1 MRWSIQTKWSKWL
14 QDMKELEQVAVP
26 RCYFSSLPDSM
37 EKEIHAFCDAPKN
50 AYAGVIYIRTVTL
63 SGTAHTSVF
72 KAKTRVA
79 PLKTMTLPR
88 LELNG
93 ALIAA
98 RLCSYVKQVL
108 KCRIQRTI
116 CWTDSSADSRPFWT
130 VQTVRSEPGQRD
142 QQFNR
147 ASVLEVWPQRWQLS
161 RFTIQRNH
169 CNSAYILQSLVE
181 RSKLAFSARI
191 PMIGRLK
198 DYRECTRGRE
208 SFFGDESELCWQHKI
223 LHWIRKVFFSLE
235 VAASNRICLV
245 ISEKC

>member
-1 MRWSIQTKWSKWL
+1 
-14 QDMKELEQVAVP
+14 
-26 RCYFSSLPDSM
+26 M
-37 EKEIHAFCDAPKN
+37 EKEIHVFCDASKN

-63 SGTAHTSVF
+63 SGTAHTSLF

-130 VQTVRSEPGQRD
+130 VQIVRSEPGQRD
-142 QQFNR
+142 QQLTEPQCWRYCPSDDNPADLPSRGITATQLISYSHWWNGPSWLSQPEFQWSADLKSTENVQEEER
-147 ASVLEVWPQRWQLS
+147 VFSVMKV
-161 RFTIQRNH
+161 
-169 CNSAYILQSLVE
+169 NSVDNT
-181 RSKLAFSARI
+181 K
-191 PMIGRLK
+191 
-198 DYRECTRGRE
+198 
-208 SFFGDESELCWQHKI
+208 SFIESE
-223 LHWIRKVFFSLE
+223 RFSSLRTLLR
-235 VAASNRICLV
+235 VTAYVLWFLKNAKGSP
-245 ISEKC
+245 SERNTGVL

>member
-14 QDMKELEQVAVP
+14 QDVQELEQEAVP
-26 RCYFSSLPDSM
+26 RCYFASLPDSR
-37 EKEIHAFCDAPKN
+37 EKEIHVFCDASKN

-63 SGTAHTSVF
+63 SGTAHTSLF

-130 VQTVRSEPGQRD
+130 VQTVRSEPGLRD

-147 ASVLEVWPQRWQLS
+147 ASVLEVLPQRWQPS
-161 RFTIQRNH
+161 RLTI
-169 CNSAYILQSLVE
+169 
-181 RSKLAFSARI
+181 
-191 PMIGRLK
+191 
-198 DYRECTRGRE
+198 
-208 SFFGDESELCWQHKI
+208 
-223 LHWIRKVFFSLE
+223 
-235 VAASNRICLV
+235 
-245 ISEKC
+245 